1 VISPTGDFEE
11 AIDYVEAAGI
21 AGAVEQ
27 RPVGAIPRIHV
38 CSSHERER
46 ERERERGIDTGRRR
60 QYCSQSQ

>member
-46 ERERERGIDTGRRR
+46 EREREREE
-60 QYCSQSQ
+60 